1 MVKKQLKFTP
11 RYKEALIRSIIQA
24 MDDNSI
30 KFTQHEIRCE
40 VEAERFVVIGEELH
54 LTSYRP
60 IPRFRLENPPCEELL
75 QPKNSKLCD
84 DSDVEGELEVLG

>member
-11 RYKEALIRSIIQA
+11 RYKEALIKSIIQA

-30 KFTQHEIRCE
+30 KFTSYEIRKE

-60 IPRFRLENPPCEELL
+60 TPRFRLEHQPREELL
-75 QPKNSKLCD
+75 QTRDTRLSD